1 MDKLTGIH
9 AVKEALEARRPID
22 RIAIAKG
29 RQDTRVEEI
38 EQLARKQGVPVRFED
53 RGQLD
58 RLANSKDHQG
68 VVALA
73 AARAAASLED
83 ILANANAG
91 HGQLGLI
98 VLLDGVEDPHNLG
111 AIIRT
116 TLAAGAHGVVIP
128 ERRAAG
134 LTDTVARA
142 SAGALAHL
150 PVAKVTNLVRTM
162 EELKDAGYWLV
173 GLDEQGDKNY
183 TEVDYT
189 SPVGIVLGSEGQG
202 LHELTGKRCDFVVSL
217 PTTGPIKSLNVSVA
231 AGVVLFEAIRQQ
243 VVANDHTLARFD
255 GVFVDFERVRAVF
268 QGIGDA
274 RGLGREL
281 LRFSNGNK
289 PGAQLVRQNRSK
301 NEAARFDPRYHVNRV
316 ALVVFE

>member
-38 EQLARKQGVPVRFED
+38 VQLARKQGVPVRFED
-53 RGQLD
+53 RGQID

-68 VVALA
+68 VFALA
-73 AARAAASLED
+73 AARAPASLED
-83 ILANANAG
+83 ILAHANSAG
-91 HGQLGLI
+91 HGQPGLI
-98 VLLDGVEDPHNLG
+98 VLLDGGEDPHNLG
-111 AIIRT
+111 AIVRT
-116 TLAAGAHGVVIP
+116 ALAAGAHGVVIP

-162 EELKDAGYWLV
+162 EELKEAGYWLV
-173 GLDEQGDKNY
+173 GLDEQGHRNY
-183 TEVDYT
+183 TEVDYI

-202 LHELTGKRCDFVVSL
+202 LHELTRKRCDFVVSL
-217 PTTGPIKSLNVSVA
+217 PTTGPVKSLNVSVA
-231 AGVVLFEAIRQQ
+231 AGVVLFEAIRQR
-243 VVANDHTLARFD
+243 NTRS
-255 GVFVDFERVRAVF
+255 
-268 QGIGDA
+268 
-274 RGLGREL
+274 RG
-281 LRFSNGNK
+281 K
-289 PGAQLVRQNRSK
+289 
-301 NEAARFDPRYHVNRV
+301 
-316 ALVVFE
+316 

>member
-38 EQLARKQGVPVRFED
+38 VQLARKQGVPLRFED
-53 RGQLD
+53 RGQID

-116 TLAAGAHGVVIP
+116 ALAAGAHGVVIP

-142 SAGALAHL
+142 SAGALSHM
-150 PVAKVTNLVRTM
+150 PVAKVTNLARTLD
-162 EELKDAGYWLV
+162 ELKEAGYWLI
-173 GLDEQGDKNY
+173 GLDEGAPKNY
-183 TEVDYT
+183 TQADYT
-189 SPVGIVLGSEGQG
+189 SPVGIVLGGEGQG
-202 LHELTGKRCDFVVSL
+202 LHELTRKRCDFVVSL
-217 PTTGPIKSLNVSVA
+217 PTVGPVKSLNVSVA
-231 AGVVLFEAIRQQ
+231 AGVVLFEALRQ
-243 VVANDHTLARFD
+243 R
-255 GVFVDFERVRAVF
+255 
-268 QGIGDA
+268 
-274 RGLGREL
+274 RGKG
-281 LRFSNGNK
+281 
-289 PGAQLVRQNRSK
+289 PA
-301 NEAARFDPRYHVNRV
+301 
-316 ALVVFE
+316 

>member
-1 MDKLTGIH
+1 MDRLTGIH
-9 AVKEALEARRPID
+9 AVKEALEAQRPID

-38 EQLARKQGVPVRFED
+38 VQLARKQGVPVRFED

-58 RLANSKDHQG
+58 RMANSKDHQG

-83 ILANANAG
+83 ILAAANAKPS
-91 HGQLGLI
+91 QMGLI

-116 TLAAGAHGVVIP
+116 SLAAGAHGVVVP

-150 PVAKVTNLVRTM
+150 PIAKVTNLVRTM
-162 EELKDAGYWLV
+162 EELKEAGYWLV
-173 GLDEQGDKNY
+173 GLDEDGEKNY

-189 SPVGIVLGSEGQG
+189 SPTGIVLGGEGNG
-202 LHELTGKRCDFVVSL
+202 LHELTKKRCDFVVKL
-217 PTTGPIKSLNVSVA
+217 PTTGPVKSLNVSVA
-231 AGVVLFEAIRQQ
+231 AGVVLFEALRQR
-243 VVANDHTLARFD
+243 HAR
-255 GVFVDFERVRAVF
+255 
-268 QGIGDA
+268 Q
-274 RGLGREL
+274 
-281 LRFSNGNK
+281 
-289 PGAQLVRQNRSK
+289 
-301 NEAARFDPRYHVNRV
+301 
-316 ALVVFE
+316 

>member
-9 AVKEALEARRPID
+9 AVKEALEAQRPID

-29 RQDTRVEEI
+29 RQDTRIEEI
-38 EQLARKQGVPVRFED
+38 VQLARKQGVPVRFED

-73 AARAAASLED
+73 AARAAATLED
-83 ILANANAG
+83 ILALADSG
-91 HGQLGLI
+91 RGQIGLI

-111 AIIRT
+111 AIVRT
-116 TLAAGAHGVVIP
+116 ALAAGAHGVVIP

-150 PVAKVTNLVRTM
+150 PVAKVTNLARSM
-162 EELKDAGYWLV
+162 EELKEAGYWLV
-173 GLDEQGDKNY
+173 GLDEGGTQNY

-202 LHELTGKRCDFVVSL
+202 LHELTRKRCDFVVSL
-217 PTTGPIKSLNVSVA
+217 PTVGPVKSLNVSVA
-231 AGVVLFEAIRQQ
+231 AGVVLFEALRQRNTP
-243 VVANDHTLARFD
+243 A
-255 GVFVDFERVRAVF
+255 
-268 QGIGDA
+268 
-274 RGLGREL
+274 LG
-281 LRFSNGNK
+281 K
-289 PGAQLVRQNRSK
+289 
-301 NEAARFDPRYHVNRV
+301 
-316 ALVVFE
+316 